1 MPISPENRARYP
13 RDWPAISLSIRKD
26 RAADRCECQGECGYD
41 HAGRCPE
48 HNSRRHSVTGS
59 VVVLTV
65 AHLNHR
71 PEDNRGENLRAMC
84 QRCHLAHDQPEH
96 SRNARRTFSRR
107 RIAALRNHELFEGGQ
122 HG

>member
-13 RDWPAISLSIRKD
+13 RNWPAISLSIRKD
-26 RAADRCECQGECGYD
+26 RAGDRCECQGECGCD

-48 HNSRRHSVTGS
+48 RNGRHHSVTGS

-65 AHLNHR
+65 AHLNHQ

-84 QRCHLAHDQPEH
+84 QRCHLAHDRPEH
-96 SRNARRTFSRR
+96 ARNARRTFSRR
-107 RIAALRNHELFEGGQ
+107 RIEALHNHELFQEER